1 MEYLVPWL
9 VWAVAML
16 LVLAGGFWMTRRIR
30 PLWLRD
36 LLRFLAAGTL
46 LVPAGAGSFEG
57 AYAPAWIVFVF
68 EAFLQTEG
76 DPVGALMMLTVGWTL
91 AIVAVIAATVF
102 RLIRRRN
109 AENRA

>member
-1 MEYLVPWL
+1 MDYLVPWL
-9 VWAVAML
+9 VWGGAML
-16 LVLAGGFWMTRRIR
+16 LVLAGGFWLTRWIK

-46 LVPAGAGSFEG
+46 LVPSVAGSFEG

-76 DPVGALMMLTVGWTL
+76 DPVGAMMMLTASWAL
-91 AIVAVIAATVF
+91 AIVAVIAVAAV
-102 RLIRRRN
+102 RMVRGRRS
-109 AENRA
+109 AS